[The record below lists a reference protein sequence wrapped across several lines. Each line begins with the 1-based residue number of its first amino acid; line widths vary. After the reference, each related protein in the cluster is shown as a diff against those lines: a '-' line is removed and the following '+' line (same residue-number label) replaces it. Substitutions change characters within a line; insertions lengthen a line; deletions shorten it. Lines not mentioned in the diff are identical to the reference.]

1 MRVVAGLIG
10 AVLGTIIGV
19 VIGLLAAIVTTHND
33 LFGIFFIGI
42 CTVPAGAL
50 LGSILGAVV
59 VDAFCTFRVRP
70 RNAGE

>member
-33 LFGIFFIGI
+33 LFGIFFMASAR
-42 CTVPAGAL
+42 CPQARYREAFLAL
-50 LGSILGAVV
+50 
-59 VDAFCTFRVRP
+59 
-70 RNAGE
+70 